1 MLYDRP
7 YMRQSSNGG
16 AAQKAS
22 MVTTLIVLTISVFV
36 LQQVMNVFFPDASGR
51 ENNFLTEWFALSGQ
65 NFRELKVW
73 TILSYGLL
81 HSTAGFYHI
90 FGNMLGLFF
99 IGRMVEPIIGRERF
113 LGLYVAG
120 SLIGGAVYLALH
132 FNDPALG
139 QINGELIFQSMVG
152 ASASLMAILAFFC
165 LLYPERPITLLLFFI
180 IPVTMKPK
188 WLFWGMLAIST
199 GGILFYEL
207 PNKSYVA
214 HSAHLGG
221 MFAGILYY
229 RYFHNRSI
237 SFFGSGSTQTT
248 VEQPAW
254 FKRRKKKEEHI
265 SYKVNRGKR
274 DELQIEV
281 DRILD
286 KINAT
291 GFGSLTIDE
300 KQTLDRAKDILS
312 R

>member
-1 MLYDRP
+1 M
-7 YMRQSSNGG
+7 M
-16 AAQKAS
+16 
-22 MVTTLIVLTISVFV
+22 
-36 LQQVMNVFFPDASGR
+36 
-51 ENNFLTEWFALSGQ
+51 
-65 NFRELKVW
+65 
-73 TILSYGLL
+73 
-81 HSTAGFYHI
+81 
-90 FGNMLGLFF
+90 GLFF
-99 IGRMVEPIIGRERF
+99 IGRMVEPLTGRERF

-120 SLIGGAVYLALH
+120 SLIGGAVYLLLH

-139 QINGELIFQSMVG
+139 QINGELIFQSLVG

-188 WLFWGMLAIST
+188 WIFWGMLAIST

-237 SFFGSGSTQTT
+237 SFFGSESGQTT

-254 FKRRKKKEEHI
+254 FKRREKKGQHI

-274 DELQIEV
+274 DDLQIEV

-286 KINAT
+286 KINIS
-291 GFGSLTIDE
+291 GFGSLSASE
-300 KQTLDRAKDILS
+300 RQTLDRAKDILN

>member
-1 MLYDRP
+1 
-7 YMRQSSNGG
+7 
-16 AAQKAS
+16 
-22 MVTTLIVLTISVFV
+22 MVTTLMVITISVFV
-36 LQQVMNVFFPDASGR
+36 LQQVMNTFFPVAGGR
-51 ENNFLTEWFALSGQ
+51 ENSFLTDWFALSGH

-73 TILSYGLL
+73 TIFSYGLL
-81 HSTAGFYHI
+81 HSSAGFYHI
-90 FGNMLGLFF
+90 LGNMLGLFF
-99 IGRMVEPIIGRERF
+99 IGRMVEPLTGRERF

-120 SLIGGAVYLALH
+120 SLIGGVVYLLLH

-188 WLFWGMLAIST
+188 SIFWGMLAIST

-248 VEQPAW
+248 ICLLYTSDAA
-254 FKRRKKKEEHI
+254 
-265 SYKVNRGKR
+265 
-274 DELQIEV
+274 DE
-281 DRILD
+281 
-286 KINAT
+286 
-291 GFGSLTIDE
+291 
-300 KQTLDRAKDILS
+300 
-312 R
+312 

>member
-1 MLYDRP
+1 
-7 YMRQSSNGG
+7 
-16 AAQKAS
+16 
-22 MVTTLIVLTISVFV
+22 
-36 LQQVMNVFFPDASGR
+36 
-51 ENNFLTEWFALSGQ
+51 
-65 NFRELKVW
+65 
-73 TILSYGLL
+73 
-81 HSTAGFYHI
+81 
-90 FGNMLGLFF
+90 
-99 IGRMVEPIIGRERF
+99 
-113 LGLYVAG
+113 
-120 SLIGGAVYLALH
+120 
-132 FNDPALG
+132 
-139 QINGELIFQSMVG
+139 MVG

-188 WLFWGMLAIST
+188 SIFWGMLAIST

-248 VEQPAW
+248 IEQPAW
-254 FKRRKKKEEHI
+254 FKRRDKKEQHI

-274 DELQIEV
+274 DELQTEV

-286 KINAT
+286 KINIS
-291 GFGSLTIDE
+291 GFGSLSASE
-300 KQTLDRAKDILS
+300 KQTLERAKDILN